1 MARGH
6 KYSGV
11 IEQNRLI
18 RVFRNN
24 WKVLRGYQLVIKV
37 FISLLLMQLVAK
49 FESWGG
55 HSGPDLFR
63 SNPGGIAG
71 QSQKYSSPIPNKT
84 NDVPTVNRF

>member
-6 KYSGV
+6 KYNGV

-37 FISLLLMQLVAK
+37 FISLLLMQLVANCYLYANK
-49 FESWGG
+49 YKISLLVNYLE
-55 HSGPDLFR
+55 DLIDNLEGWFM
-63 SNPGGIAG
+63 I
-71 QSQKYSSPIPNKT
+71 
-84 NDVPTVNRF
+84 

>member
-6 KYSGV
+6 KYNGV

-37 FISLLLMQLVAK
+37 FISLLLMQLVANYYLYANKYK
-49 FESWGG
+49 FS
-55 HSGPDLFR
+55 LL
-63 SNPGGIAG
+63 
-71 QSQKYSSPIPNKT
+71 
-84 NDVPTVNRF
+84 VNYLEDSIDNLEGWFMI